1 MAGNDQENELVA
13 AFRERIDSV
22 WPLLA
27 DRVPNVPSCGEMFVS
42 AFDHVDTPGD
52 VAIVAVGNAIGAFV
66 VTGWRNF
73 DGPFDR
79 QLAGDGTALAAA
91 EIRGM
96 ELFFGDAE

>member
-1 MAGNDQENELVA
+1 M
-13 AFRERIDSV
+13 
-22 WPLLA
+22 
-27 DRVPNVPSCGEMFVS
+27 PNVPSYGEMFVS

-52 VAIVAVGNAIGAFV
+52 VAIVAIGNAIGAFV

-73 DGPFDR
+73 DSPFDR
-79 QLAGDGTALAAA
+79 QLAGDGTALTAA